1 MVIDIGI
8 GIDLA
13 KIIILPYEFFFLKKI
28 GHFYSLLRLVIR
40 HLCDLATYTFQLTFT
55 SVKSLAVNILC

>member
-13 KIIILPYEFFFLKKI
+13 KIIILPYEFFFLEKD
-28 GHFYSLLRLVIR
+28 R
-40 HLCDLATYTFQLTFT
+40 TFLFFVEVSYPS
-55 SVKSLAVNILC
+55 SV